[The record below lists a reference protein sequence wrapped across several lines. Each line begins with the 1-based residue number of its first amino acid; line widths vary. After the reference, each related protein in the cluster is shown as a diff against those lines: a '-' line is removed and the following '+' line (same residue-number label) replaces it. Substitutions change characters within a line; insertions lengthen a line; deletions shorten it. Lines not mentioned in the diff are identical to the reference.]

1 MWGLVQPSKGQ
12 PCKLGKG
19 IMQLTFLQLPG
30 VVEVSREQ
38 LAIMLVNPGDTSVI
52 PLQLVLCL
60 EGQQAF
66 YTMTTYATW
75 A

>member
-1 MWGLVQPSKGQ
+1 
-12 PCKLGKG
+12 
-19 IMQLTFLQLPG
+19 MQLTFLQLPG

-38 LAIMLVNPGDTSVI
+38 LAIMLVDPGDTSVI
-52 PLQLVLCL
+52 PLQLVLCP

-66 YTMTTYATW
+66 YTMRTYATW